1 MNVSGSEVE
10 KIYDEF
16 STALVLF
23 FTALTIENLYLLFK
37 KIEQQF

>member
-16 STALVLF
+16 STALVLV
-23 FTALTIENLYLLFK
+23 FTALTNSDLSSSFLSGGIVL
-37 KIEQQF
+37 